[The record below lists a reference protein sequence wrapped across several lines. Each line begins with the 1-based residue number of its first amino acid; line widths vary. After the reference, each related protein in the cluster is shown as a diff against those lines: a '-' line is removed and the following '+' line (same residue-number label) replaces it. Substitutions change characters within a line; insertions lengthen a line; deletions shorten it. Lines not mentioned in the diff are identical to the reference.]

1 METITIEKALAELRK
16 DEKRKFIQSLDII
29 INLQKFDA
37 RKESITLF
45 VSIPHPSQRTL
56 CAVLTRKVDYIDC
69 LTREDFTKF
78 KELKE
83 IKRLAKRYDFFIAA
97 APLMAE
103 IATKFGRV
111 FGPMGKMPSPQA
123 GIIAMDTDANV
134 KAMIEKM
141 KSIVKIKSKEKSLKI
156 AVGKEDMSDKDLKE
170 NIETILT
177 AVTNALPQKG
187 NNIKNVLIKF
197 TMSKPVRIK

>member
-1 METITIEKALAELRK
+1 MEAIAIEKALEELRK
-16 DEKRKFIQSLDII
+16 EKRKFNQSLDLI

-37 RKESITLF
+37 RKESINLF
-45 VSIPHPSQRTL
+45 VPIHHVSPRRI
-56 CAVLTRKVDYIDC
+56 CAILTRKVDYVDC
-69 LTREDFTKF
+69 ITKDDFSKF
-78 KELKE
+78 KELKD
-83 IKRLAKRYDFFIAA
+83 IKKLAKRYDFFIAA

-123 GIIAMDTDANV
+123 GIVPMDNDVSV

-141 KSIVKIKSKEKSLKI
+141 KSIVKIKSKERSLKI
-156 AVGKEDMSDKDLKE
+156 AVGKEDMPDKDLKE

-197 TMSKPVRIK
+197 TMSKPIQIK